1 MMDMSLRQ
9 PLTPKYENTDVV
21 AKRVARLERE
31 YGQAELKLHRA
42 RQKLEVL
49 HLNWQDS
56 FETAGAKD
64 QLRFAAKLHLLAKKS
79 LEAVRAFQSVGYQL
93 RVARQDYSEAL
104 TRAGFKPLRE
114 EPEVE

>member
-1 MMDMSLRQ
+1 MMDMSLRA
-9 PLTPKYENTDVV
+9 PLTLKREHISVI

-31 YGQAELKLHRA
+31 YDAAALKQRRA
-42 RQKLEVL
+42 RQKLEML
-49 HLNWQDS
+49 HLNWSES

-79 LEAVRAFQSVGYQL
+79 LEAVRAFQSVGYRL
-93 RVARQDYSEAL
+93 RIARQDYTEAL

-114 EPEVE
+114 DPEVE